1 MIIVQHFD
9 DLFLDNLLQYLKRSI
24 LCTVSLHQSRLVQFL
39 ITGLSRAQRIKFD
52 ITVLVLSYCVSIKL
66 IIIYD

>member
-1 MIIVQHFD
+1 MQHFD